1 VRIKRPA
8 LKSAKTDKESNGASG
23 TTFRKHKSRRI
34 NDLRDFNLVD
44 ERVDDFRF
52 NYLIKRKILVFL
64 LINAHYI
71 QKTDLLTSIRRVI
84 LITHFNG

>member
-34 NDLRDFNLVD
+34 NDLRDFNL
-44 ERVDDFRF
+44 VDDFRF